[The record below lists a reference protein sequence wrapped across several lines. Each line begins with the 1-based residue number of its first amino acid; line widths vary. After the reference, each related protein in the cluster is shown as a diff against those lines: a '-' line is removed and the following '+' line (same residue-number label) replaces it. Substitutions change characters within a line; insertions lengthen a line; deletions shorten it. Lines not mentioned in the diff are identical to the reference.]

1 MESMLEYLQEATS
14 GRGSLRFILQPI
26 TATLL
31 GIRAGRHDGRTG
43 APPYFVLL
51 LRDRENRRAAL
62 AEGAKHLSKVF
73 VIAVVF
79 DAILQFAAY
88 GSIRPGW
95 AITLGMLLA
104 GIPYILARGLTNRV
118 MRLRRK
124 GGDASTE

>member
-14 GRGSLRFILQPI
+14 GRGSLRFIVQPI

-31 GIRAGRHDGRTG
+31 GIRAGRRDASSE
-43 APPYFVLL
+43 APPYFALL
-51 LRDRENRRAAL
+51 LTGGENRRAAL

-73 VIAVVF
+73 IVAVVF
-79 DAILQFAAY
+79 DAIIQFAAY

-95 AITLGMLLA
+95 AITVGILLA

-118 MRLRRK
+118 IRLRGK
-124 GGDASTE
+124 GGGASTK

>member
-14 GRGSLRFILQPI
+14 GRGSLRFIIQPI

-31 GIRAGRHDGRTG
+31 GIRAGRQDGRSG
-43 APPYFVLL
+43 APPYFALL
-51 LRDRENRRAAL
+51 LTDRKNRRAAL

-73 VIAVVF
+73 IVAVVF

-88 GSIRPGW
+88 GNVRPGW
-95 AITLGMLLA
+95 AIAVGLLLA

-118 MRLRRK
+118 MRLRGRS
-124 GGDASTE
+124 GDASTE

>member
-14 GRGSLRFILQPI
+14 GRGSLRFIIQPI

-31 GIRAGRHDGRTG
+31 GIRAGRRDRRAG

-51 LRDRENRRAAL
+51 LTDRENRRAAL

-88 GSIRPGW
+88 GSVRPGW
-95 AITLGMLLA
+95 AITVGMLLA
-104 GIPYILARGLTNRV
+104 GVPYILARGLANRV
-118 MRLRRK
+118 MRLKRRA
-124 GGDASTE
+124 DASTE

>member
-14 GRGSLRFILQPI
+14 GRGSLRFIIQPI

-31 GIRAGRHDGRTG
+31 GIRAGRQDGRSG
-43 APPYFVLL
+43 APPYFLL
-51 LRDRENRRAAL
+51 LLTDRENRRAAL

-73 VIAVVF
+73 VVAVVF

-88 GSIRPGW
+88 GSVRPGW
-95 AITLGMLLA
+95 AVAVGILLA
-104 GIPYILARGLTNRV
+104 GVPYILARGLTNRV
-118 MRLRRK
+118 MRLRGK

>member
-14 GRGSLRFILQPI
+14 GRGSLRFIIQPI

-31 GIRAGRHDGRTG
+31 GIRAGRHDGRAG

-51 LRDRENRRAAL
+51 LTDRENRRAAV

-95 AITLGMLLA
+95 AVTVGILLA
-104 GIPYILARGLTNRV
+104 AVPYVLSRGLTNRV
-118 MRLRRK
+118 MRLRGKR
-124 GGDASTE
+124 GDASTE

>member
-1 MESMLEYLQEATS
+1 MESLLEYLQEATS
-14 GRGSLRFILQPI
+14 GRGSLRFMIQPV

-31 GIRAGRHDGRTG
+31 GIRAGRHDGRSG

-51 LRDRENRRAAL
+51 LTDRENRRAAL

-79 DAILQFAAY
+79 DAILQLLAY

-95 AITLGMLLA
+95 AVTVGIRLA
-104 GIPYILARGLTNRV
+104 AVPYGLSRGLTNRV
-118 MRLRRK
+118 MRLRGK
-124 GGDASTE
+124 DGDASSE

>member
-1 MESMLEYLQEATS
+1 MESLLEYLQEATS
-14 GRGSLRFILQPI
+14 GRGSLRFMIQPV

-31 GIRAGRHDGRTG
+31 GIRAGRHDGRSG

-51 LRDRENRRAAL
+51 LTDRENRRAAL

-79 DAILQFAAY
+79 DAILQLLAY

-95 AITLGMLLA
+95 AVTVGILLA
-104 GIPYILARGLTNRV
+104 AVPYVLSRGLTNRV
-118 MRLRRK
+118 MRLRGK

>member
-14 GRGSLRFILQPI
+14 GRGSLRFIIQPI

-31 GIRAGRHDGRTG
+31 GIRAGRQDGRSG
-43 APPYFVLL
+43 APPYFALL
-51 LRDRENRRAAL
+51 LTDRENRRAAL

-88 GSIRPGW
+88 GSVRPGW
-95 AITLGMLLA
+95 AVAVGLLLA
-104 GIPYILARGLTNRV
+104 GIPYIWARGLTNRV
-118 MRLRRK
+118 MRPRGK
-124 GGDASTE
+124 GGDASAE

>member
-14 GRGSLRFILQPI
+14 GRGSLRFIIQPI

-31 GIRAGRHDGRTG
+31 GIRAGRNDGRTG
-43 APPYFVLL
+43 APPYFLL
-51 LRDRENRRAAL
+51 LLTNRENRRSAL

-73 VIAVVF
+73 VVAVVF
-79 DAILQFAAY
+79 DAILQFLAY

-95 AITLGMLLA
+95 AVTVGMLLA

-118 MRLRRK
+118 MRLKR
-124 GGDASTE
+124 GAHAPTEQ

>member
-14 GRGSLRFILQPI
+14 GRGSLRFIIQPI

-31 GIRAGRHDGRTG
+31 GIRAGRQDGRSG
-43 APPYFVLL
+43 APPYFALL
-51 LRDRENRRAAL
+51 LTDRENRRAAL

-88 GSIRPGW
+88 GSVRPGW
-95 AITLGMLLA
+95 AITVGMLLA
-104 GIPYILARGLTNRV
+104 GVPYILARGLANRV
-118 MRLRRK
+118 MRLKRRA
-124 GGDASTE
+124 DASTE

>member
-14 GRGSLRFILQPI
+14 GRGSLRFIIQPI

-31 GIRAGRHDGRTG
+31 GIRAGRQDGRTG
-43 APPYFVLL
+43 APPYFALL
-51 LRDRENRRAAL
+51 LTDREHRRAAL

-73 VIAVVF
+73 IVAVVF

-88 GSIRPGW
+88 GSVRPGW
-95 AITLGMLLA
+95 AITVGLLLA
-104 GIPYILARGLTNRV
+104 GIPYIWARGLTNRV
-118 MRLRRK
+118 MRRRK